1 MTSTRDQRAISR
13 IQPFIVRCRVVTA
26 ERPLTAYITDL
37 SPRGARLTL
46 KGSSSLAVGLPV
58 ELHAR
63 LARATTPCRLKA
75 EVKWV
80 HPPDAKGWVAV
91 GVRFVSVTLEERRVL
106 ERVVEEF
113 RGHASRLAQS

>member
-1 MTSTRDQRAISR
+1 MTSARDQRSESR

-26 ERPLTAYITDL
+26 DRPLTAYITDL

-46 KGSSSLAVGLPV
+46 KGSSVAVGVRV
-58 ELHAR
+58 ELQVR
-63 LARATTPCRLKA
+63 LERAASPSRLKA

-80 HPPDAKGWVAV
+80 HPPDAEGWSTV
-91 GVRFVSVTLEERRVL
+91 GVRFVSLTPEERRVI

>member
-1 MTSTRDQRAISR
+1 MTTTRDQRSESR

-26 ERPLTAYITDL
+26 DRPFTAYITDL

-46 KGSSSLAVGLPV
+46 KGSSVAAGMRV
-58 ELHAR
+58 ELHAH
-63 LARATTPCRLKA
+63 LARAASPSRLKA

-80 HPPDAKGWVAV
+80 HPPDAEGWATV
-91 GVRFVSVTLEERRVL
+91 GVRFVSLSLEERRVI

-113 RGHASRLAQS
+113 KGHASRLAQS